1 MMENHG
7 SSLKR
12 LLGFLL
18 IVAGLLIFYLAIPI
32 TASYGL
38 FASWLLAW
46 FMVSTIGVGALLLV
60 GLDLKR
66 SLRSLLIALAILL
79 PWSAIFF
86 ISLPGD
92 YQYLLAVLVALFG
105 TLFYRYYQKHKSIP
119 RSKYPEVDGA

>member
-1 MMENHG
+1 MTENNG

-12 LLGFLL
+12 VFGFLL
-18 IVAGLLIFYLAIPI
+18 AVAGLLILYLAIPI

-46 FMVSTIGVGALLLV
+46 FSVSTIGVGALLLG

-86 ISLPGD
+86 IPLPGD
-92 YQYLLAVLVALFG
+92 YQYPLAVFVAFLG
-105 TLFYRYYQKHKSIP
+105 VLFYRYYQKHKSLRAI
-119 RSKYPEVDGA
+119 E